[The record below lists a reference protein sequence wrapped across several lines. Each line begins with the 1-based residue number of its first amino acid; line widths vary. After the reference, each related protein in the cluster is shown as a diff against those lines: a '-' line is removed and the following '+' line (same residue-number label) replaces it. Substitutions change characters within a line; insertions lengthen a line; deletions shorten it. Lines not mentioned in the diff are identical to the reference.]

1 MIIGLNHTGFV
12 VSNLEESAK
21 FYQDVIGLD
30 LADSFERQGPKMSQ
44 VIGYPNAHL
53 KINMFDLGSNHMLE
67 LIEYVY
73 PEPYQRPTEHR
84 SVIGGSHIAFTVENI
99 YETWSDLKLKGV
111 KPLNP
116 PLEVVDGKFACYV
129 QDPDGNWVELIEYK

>member
-1 MIIGLNHTGFV
+1 MIIGLNHMGFV
-12 VSNLEESAK
+12 VSDLEKIAS
-21 FYQDVIGLD
+21 FYENVIGLE
-30 LADSFERQGPKMSQ
+30 LVDSFERSNKEMSQ

-67 LIEYVY
+67 LIEYIY

-84 SVIGGSHIAFTVENI
+84 SVIGGSHIAFTVEDI
-99 YETWSDLKLKGV
+99 DSTWSDLTLKGV

-116 PLEVVDGKFACYV
+116 PIEVVEGKFACYL
-129 QDPDGNWVELIEYK
+129 QDPDGNWIELIEYK